1 MIGDVT
7 KVRLFNNNT
16 VPLFPILL
24 HDCFRFYCILVSIL
38 TVPLLSIFSAK
49 DLSDYNYT
57 MKDKLPPK
65 TGLDFGAMMDE
76 IDDQEELKKESEN
89 VKELLGQVKKA
100 ASDLEASFETMVIE
114 AFGMDETASSIQ
126 EASWKI
132 KWALDRIDLALERM
146 NETKYTVQ
154 LDDKSVL
161 TVNDLHRELVSDQKL
176 ALEEYKL
183 EQKELFSQYKQD
195 LKSITAGQ
203 GLWLSSKALAVALVV
218 FELLLVVVGVVV
230 YYWTKSK
237 FT

>member
-1 MIGDVT
+1 
-7 KVRLFNNNT
+7 
-16 VPLFPILL
+16 
-24 HDCFRFYCILVSIL
+24 
-38 TVPLLSIFSAK
+38 
-49 DLSDYNYT
+49 

-89 VKELLGQVKKA
+89 VKELLGQVKKV
-100 ASDLEASFETMVIE
+100 ASELEASFETMVIE
-114 AFGMDETASSIQ
+114 AFGMDETAASIQ

-132 KWALDRIDLALERM
+132 KWTLDRIDLALERM

-161 TVNDLHRELVSDQKL
+161 EVNDLHRELLSNQKL

-183 EQKELFSQYKQD
+183 EQKELFSQYKKD
-195 LKSITAGQ
+195 LKSIAAGQ
-203 GLWLSSKALAVALVV
+203 GIWLSSKTLAVALVV

>member
-1 MIGDVT
+1 
-7 KVRLFNNNT
+7 
-16 VPLFPILL
+16 
-24 HDCFRFYCILVSIL
+24 
-38 TVPLLSIFSAK
+38 
-49 DLSDYNYT
+49 

-114 AFGMDETASSIQ
+114 AFEMDETAASIQ

-132 KWALDRIDLALERM
+132 KWTLDRIDLALERM

-161 TVNDLHRELVSDQKL
+161 EVKNLHLDLL
-176 ALEEYKL
+176 AK
-183 EQKELFSQYKQD
+183 
-195 LKSITAGQ
+195 LKSHFEDFKRDLGEAFTQYRKEMKEITQGQ

-230 YYWTKSK
+230 FNWTKAK

>member
-1 MIGDVT
+1 
-7 KVRLFNNNT
+7 
-16 VPLFPILL
+16 
-24 HDCFRFYCILVSIL
+24 
-38 TVPLLSIFSAK
+38 
-49 DLSDYNYT
+49 

-89 VKELLGQVKKA
+89 VKELLGQVKKV
-100 ASDLEASFETMVIE
+100 ASELEASFETMVIE
-114 AFGMDETASSIQ
+114 AFGMDETAASIQ

-132 KWALDRIDLALERM
+132 KWTLDRIDLALERM

-161 TVNDLHRELVSDQKL
+161 TVNDLHRELISDQKL

-183 EQKELFSQYKQD
+183 EQKELFSQYKKD
-195 LKSITAGQ
+195 LKSIAAGQ
-203 GLWLSSKALAVALVV
+203 GVWLSSKAWVWAIIA
-218 FELLLVVVGVVV
+218 FEVLLLLGGVVV
-230 YYWTKSK
+230 YYCTKAK

>member
-1 MIGDVT
+1 
-7 KVRLFNNNT
+7 
-16 VPLFPILL
+16 
-24 HDCFRFYCILVSIL
+24 
-38 TVPLLSIFSAK
+38 
-49 DLSDYNYT
+49 

-89 VKELLGQVKKA
+89 VKELLGQVKKV
-100 ASDLEASFETMVIE
+100 ASELEASFETMVIE
-114 AFGMDETASSIQ
+114 AFGMDETAASIQ

-132 KWALDRIDLALERM
+132 KWTLDRIDLALERM

-161 TVNDLHRELVSDQKL
+161 TVNDLHRELISDQKL

-183 EQKELFSQYKQD
+183 EQKELFSQYKKD
-195 LKSITAGQ
+195 LKSIAAGQ
-203 GLWLSSKALAVALVV
+203 GIWLSSKALAVVIVV

-230 YYWTKSK
+230 FYWTKSK

>member
-1 MIGDVT
+1 
-7 KVRLFNNNT
+7 
-16 VPLFPILL
+16 
-24 HDCFRFYCILVSIL
+24 
-38 TVPLLSIFSAK
+38 
-49 DLSDYNYT
+49 

-76 IDDQEELKKESEN
+76 IDDQEELKNESEN
-89 VKELLGQVKKA
+89 VKELLGQVKQVGL
-100 ASDLEASFETMVIE
+100 DLEASFETMVIE
-114 AFGMDETASSIQ
+114 AFGMDETAASIQ

-132 KWALDRIDLALERM
+132 KWTLDRIDLALERM

-161 TVNDLHRELVSDQKL
+161 TVNDLHRELISDQKL

-183 EQKELFSQYKQD
+183 EQKELFSQYKKD
-195 LKSITAGQ
+195 LKSIAAGQ
-203 GLWLSSKALAVALVV
+203 GVWLSSKALAVTLVV

-230 YYWTKSK
+230 FNWTKAK

>member
-1 MIGDVT
+1 
-7 KVRLFNNNT
+7 
-16 VPLFPILL
+16 
-24 HDCFRFYCILVSIL
+24 
-38 TVPLLSIFSAK
+38 
-49 DLSDYNYT
+49 

-89 VKELLGQVKKA
+89 VKELLGQVKKT
-100 ASDLEASFETMVIE
+100 ASDLETSFETMVIE
-114 AFGMDETASSIQ
+114 AFGMDEIATSIM

-132 KWALDRIDLALERM
+132 KWTLDRIDLALERM

-161 TVNDLHRELVSDQKL
+161 TVNDLHRELISDQKL

-183 EQKELFSQYKQD
+183 EQKELFSQYKKD
-195 LKSITAGQ
+195 LKSIAAGQ
-203 GLWLSSKALAVALVV
+203 GVWLSSKALAVALVV

-230 YYWTKSK
+230 FNWTKAK

>member
-1 MIGDVT
+1 
-7 KVRLFNNNT
+7 
-16 VPLFPILL
+16 
-24 HDCFRFYCILVSIL
+24 
-38 TVPLLSIFSAK
+38 
-49 DLSDYNYT
+49 

-89 VKELLGQVKKA
+89 VKELLGQVKNV
-100 ASDLEASFETMVIE
+100 ASELEASFETMVIE
-114 AFGMDETASSIQ
+114 AFGMDETAASIQ

-132 KWALDRIDLALERM
+132 KWTLDRIDLALERM

-161 TVNDLHRELVSDQKL
+161 TVKDLHRELLSNQKL

-183 EQKELFSQYKQD
+183 EQKELFSQYKKD
-195 LKSITAGQ
+195 LKSIAAGQ
-203 GLWLSSKALAVALVV
+203 GVWLSSKAWVWAIIA
-218 FELLLVVVGVVV
+218 FEVLLLLGGVVV
-230 YYWTKSK
+230 YYCTKAK

>member
-1 MIGDVT
+1 
-7 KVRLFNNNT
+7 
-16 VPLFPILL
+16 
-24 HDCFRFYCILVSIL
+24 
-38 TVPLLSIFSAK
+38 
-49 DLSDYNYT
+49 

-114 AFGMDETASSIQ
+114 AFGMDETAKAIQ
-126 EASWKI
+126 QASWKI
-132 KWALDRIDLALERM
+132 KWTLDRIDLALERM

-161 TVNDLHRELVSDQKL
+161 AVNDLHRQLLSDQKL

-183 EQKELFSQYKQD
+183 EQKELFSQYKKD
-195 LKSITAGQ
+195 LKSISAGQ
-203 GLWLSSKALAVALVV
+203 GLWLSSKALAVALVI
-218 FELLLVVVGVVV
+218 FEILLVMVGVVV
-230 YYWTKSK
+230 YYCAKAK

>member
-1 MIGDVT
+1 
-7 KVRLFNNNT
+7 
-16 VPLFPILL
+16 
-24 HDCFRFYCILVSIL
+24 
-38 TVPLLSIFSAK
+38 
-49 DLSDYNYT
+49 

-89 VKELLGQVKKA
+89 VKELLGQVKKV
-100 ASDLEASFETMVIE
+100 ASELEASFETMVIE
-114 AFGMDETASSIQ
+114 AFGMDETAASIQ

-132 KWALDRIDLALERM
+132 KWTLDRIDLALERM

-161 TVNDLHRELVSDQKL
+161 EINDLHRGLLSDQKL

-183 EQKELFSQYKQD
+183 EQKELFSQYKKD
-195 LKSITAGQ
+195 LKSIAAGQ
-203 GLWLSSKALAVALVV
+203 GVWLSSKAWVWAIIA
-218 FELLLVVVGVVV
+218 FEILLLLGGLVV
-230 YYWTKSK
+230 YYCTKAK

>member
-1 MIGDVT
+1 
-7 KVRLFNNNT
+7 
-16 VPLFPILL
+16 
-24 HDCFRFYCILVSIL
+24 
-38 TVPLLSIFSAK
+38 
-49 DLSDYNYT
+49 

-89 VKELLGQVKKA
+89 VKELLGQVKKV
-100 ASDLEASFETMVIE
+100 ASELEASFETMVIE
-114 AFGMDETASSIQ
+114 AFGMDETAASIQ

-132 KWALDRIDLALERM
+132 KWTLDRIDLALERM

-161 TVNDLHRELVSDQKL
+161 TVNDLHRELISDQKL

-183 EQKELFSQYKQD
+183 EQKELFSQYKKD
-195 LKSITAGQ
+195 LKSIAAGQ
-203 GLWLSSKALAVALVV
+203 GVWLSSKAWVWAIIA
-218 FELLLVVVGVVV
+218 FEVILLLGGVVV
-230 YYWTKSK
+230 YYCTKAK

>member
-1 MIGDVT
+1 
-7 KVRLFNNNT
+7 
-16 VPLFPILL
+16 
-24 HDCFRFYCILVSIL
+24 
-38 TVPLLSIFSAK
+38 
-49 DLSDYNYT
+49 

-89 VKELLGQVKKA
+89 VKELLGQVKKV
-100 ASDLEASFETMVIE
+100 ASELEASFETMVIE
-114 AFGMDETASSIQ
+114 AFGMDETAASIQ

-132 KWALDRIDLALERM
+132 KWTLDRIDLALERM

-161 TVNDLHRELVSDQKL
+161 TVNDLHRELISDQKL

-183 EQKELFSQYKQD
+183 EQKELFSQYKKD
-195 LKSITAGQ
+195 LKSIAAGQ
-203 GLWLSSKALAVALVV
+203 GVWLSSKALAVALVV

-230 YYWTKSK
+230 FNWTKAK

>member
-1 MIGDVT
+1 
-7 KVRLFNNNT
+7 
-16 VPLFPILL
+16 
-24 HDCFRFYCILVSIL
+24 
-38 TVPLLSIFSAK
+38 
-49 DLSDYNYT
+49 
-57 MKDKLPPK
+57 
-65 TGLDFGAMMDE
+65 
-76 IDDQEELKKESEN
+76 
-89 VKELLGQVKKA
+89 
-100 ASDLEASFETMVIE
+100 
-114 AFGMDETASSIQ
+114 
-126 EASWKI
+126 
-132 KWALDRIDLALERM
+132 M

>member
-1 MIGDVT
+1 
-7 KVRLFNNNT
+7 
-16 VPLFPILL
+16 
-24 HDCFRFYCILVSIL
+24 
-38 TVPLLSIFSAK
+38 
-49 DLSDYNYT
+49 

-100 ASDLEASFETMVIE
+100 ATDLEASFETMVIE
-114 AFGMDETASSIQ
+114 AFGMDETAEAIQ
-126 EASWKI
+126 QASWKI
-132 KWALDRIDLALERM
+132 KWTLDRIDLALERM

-161 TVNDLHRELVSDQKL
+161 TVKDLYRELLSNQKL

-183 EQKELFSQYKQD
+183 EQKELFSQYKKD
-195 LKSITAGQ
+195 LKSIAAGQ
-203 GLWLSSKALAVALVV
+203 GLWLSSKALAVALVI
-218 FELLLVVVGVVV
+218 FEILLVMVGVVV
-230 YYWTKSK
+230 YYCAKAK

>member
-1 MIGDVT
+1 
-7 KVRLFNNNT
+7 
-16 VPLFPILL
+16 
-24 HDCFRFYCILVSIL
+24 
-38 TVPLLSIFSAK
+38 
-49 DLSDYNYT
+49 
-57 MKDKLPPK
+57 MKNKLPPK

-89 VKELLGQVKKA
+89 VKELLGQVQKV
-100 ASDLEASFETMVIE
+100 ASELEASFETMVIE
-114 AFGMDETASSIQ
+114 AFGMDETAASIQ

-132 KWALDRIDLALERM
+132 KWTLDRIDLALERM

-161 TVNDLHRELVSDQKL
+161 TVNDLHRELISDQKL

-183 EQKELFSQYKQD
+183 EQKELFSQYKKD
-195 LKSITAGQ
+195 LKSIAAGQ
-203 GLWLSSKALAVALVV
+203 GVWLSSKALAVALVV

>member
-1 MIGDVT
+1 
-7 KVRLFNNNT
+7 
-16 VPLFPILL
+16 
-24 HDCFRFYCILVSIL
+24 
-38 TVPLLSIFSAK
+38 
-49 DLSDYNYT
+49 

-89 VKELLGQVKKA
+89 VKELLGQVKKV
-100 ASDLEASFETMVIE
+100 ASELEASFETMVIE
-114 AFGMDETASSIQ
+114 AFGIDETAASIQ

-132 KWALDRIDLALERM
+132 KWTLDRIDLALERM

-161 TVNDLHRELVSDQKL
+161 TVNDLHRELISDQKL

-183 EQKELFSQYKQD
+183 EQKELFSQYKKD
-195 LKSITAGQ
+195 LKSIAAGQ
-203 GLWLSSKALAVALVV
+203 GVWLSSKALAVALVV

-230 YYWTKSK
+230 YYWTKAK
-237 FT
+237 IT

>member
-1 MIGDVT
+1 MRARIDDT
-7 KVRLFNNNT
+7 DKQT
-16 VPLFPILL
+16 
-24 HDCFRFYCILVSIL
+24 
-38 TVPLLSIFSAK
+38 
-49 DLSDYNYT
+49 NYT

-89 VKELLGQVKKA
+89 VKELLGQVKKT
-100 ASDLEASFETMVIE
+100 ASDLETSFETMVIE
-114 AFGMDETASSIQ
+114 AFGMDETAASIQ

-132 KWALDRIDLALERM
+132 KWTLDRIDLALERM

-161 TVNDLHRELVSDQKL
+161 TVNDLHRELISDQKL

-183 EQKELFSQYKQD
+183 EQKELFSQYKKD
-195 LKSITAGQ
+195 LKSIAAGQ
-203 GLWLSSKALAVALVV
+203 GIWLSSKALAVVIVV

-230 YYWTKSK
+230 FYWTKSK

>member
-1 MIGDVT
+1 
-7 KVRLFNNNT
+7 
-16 VPLFPILL
+16 
-24 HDCFRFYCILVSIL
+24 
-38 TVPLLSIFSAK
+38 
-49 DLSDYNYT
+49 

-89 VKELLGQVKKA
+89 VKELLGQVKKV
-100 ASDLEASFETMVIE
+100 ASELEASFETMVIE
-114 AFGMDETASSIQ
+114 AFGMDETAASIQ

-132 KWALDRIDLALERM
+132 KWTLDRIDLALERM

-161 TVNDLHRELVSDQKL
+161 TVNDLHRELISDQKL

-183 EQKELFSQYKQD
+183 EQKELFSQYKKD
-195 LKSITAGQ
+195 LKSIAAGQ
-203 GLWLSSKALAVALVV
+203 GVWLSSKAWVWAIIA
-218 FELLLVVVGVVV
+218 FEILLLLGGLVV
-230 YYWTKSK
+230 YYCTKAK

>member
-1 MIGDVT
+1 
-7 KVRLFNNNT
+7 
-16 VPLFPILL
+16 
-24 HDCFRFYCILVSIL
+24 
-38 TVPLLSIFSAK
+38 
-49 DLSDYNYT
+49 

-89 VKELLGQVKKA
+89 VKELLGQVKKV
-100 ASDLEASFETMVIE
+100 ASELEASFETMVIE
-114 AFGMDETASSIQ
+114 AFGMDETAASIQ

-132 KWALDRIDLALERM
+132 KWTLDRIDLALERM

-161 TVNDLHRELVSDQKL
+161 TVNDLHRELISDQKL

-183 EQKELFSQYKQD
+183 EQKELFSQYKKD
-195 LKSITAGQ
+195 LKSIAAGQ
-203 GLWLSSKALAVALVV
+203 GVWLSSKALAVAMVV

-230 YYWTKSK
+230 FNWTKAK